1 MNSILACRDIGYLKG
16 PRIQLH
22 PLLGIVGATL
32 SWSVCAQPLPEV
44 TVTGSLGG
52 FSSFAPGTG
61 LDFSSGGQ
69 PFSGYAQMMGLLRS
83 IELAE
88 DVRCV
93 GKGFESTTS
102 HTEVAE
108 RWIAAEA
115 VYRRVTSG
123 RNLFQKLFGS
133 SPIDPRAAKFLN
145 VTYADGGTETWWV
158 ENPTFSTAL
167 SPMPVA
173 NSLKK
178 GNGIPQPH
186 FICRNS

>member
-1 MNSILACRDIGYLKG
+1 MDLISACRNISHLKIS
-16 PRIQLH
+16 RFQLH
-22 PLLGIVGATL
+22 ILLGIL
-32 SWSVCAQPLPEV
+32 SMGFKCGLHAQPLPEV
-44 TVTGSLGG
+44 TVAGSFGG
-52 FSSFAPGTG
+52 FSSFSSGTG
-61 LDFSSGGQ
+61 LDFSSSAQ
-69 PFSGYAQMMGLLRS
+69 PFSGYAKMMGLLRS

-93 GKGFESTTS
+93 GKSFENTTS

-108 RWIAAEA
+108 RWMAAEA

-123 RNLFQKLFGS
+123 RNLFEKIFGS
-133 SPIDPRAAKFLN
+133 SPIDPKAAKFVN

-167 SPMPVA
+167 SPLPVA

-186 FICRNS
+186 PVCRNS

>member
-1 MNSILACRDIGYLKG
+1 MDFIYLCRDIGLLKIS
-16 PRIQLH
+16 RLQLQI
-22 PLLGIVGATL
+22 LFGTL
-32 SWSVCAQPLPEV
+32 SMAFNCGLHAQPLPEV
-44 TVTGSLGG
+44 TVTGSFGG
-52 FSSFAPGTG
+52 FSSFSPGTG
-61 LDFSSGGQ
+61 LDFSSGAQ

-88 DVRCV
+88 DVRCI
-93 GKGFESTTS
+93 GKGFENTTS

-108 RWIAAEA
+108 RWMAAEA

-123 RNLFQKLFGS
+123 RNLFEKIFGS
-133 SPIDPRAAKFLN
+133 SPIDPKAAKFLN

-173 NSLKK
+173 NSLKM

-186 FICRNS
+186 PVCRNS